1 MNIKKNIILYIILI
15 LILLLSGFFVINKI
29 ISKKS
34 SEKIFKVGIT
44 QIVEHESLDKA
55 RQGFIDELKNLG
67 YHENKNIKFDIQI
80 AGGDLSNCES
90 IAQKFVSDNCD
101 LILAISTPAAQA
113 VANATKNIPIL
124 VTAIT
129 NPEESNLVKFNN
141 KPDTNITGTSDLPPI
156 EKTIELMI
164 KLKPDLQKIGVLYS
178 NIDVSPLYQAKIA
191 KKKIENLNLEAKLV
205 PVSQISEVE
214 QVTNKLIKE
223 VDALYIPID
232 KTTIASMPLISNI
245 ALENN
250 KFVACS
256 ENIRNK
262 GVLLTYGIDYY
273 ELGKK
278 TAHQAVKILENKSK
292 PQDMPIEYLSD
303 CKPFVDKNIAEK
315 LNINIPDELY

>member
-1 MNIKKNIILYIILI
+1 MNIKKKYILYIILFL
-15 LILLLSGFFVINKI
+15 LILLIIFFVIKY
-29 ISKKS
+29 KKNN
-34 SEKIFKVGIT
+34 EKVFRIGIT

-55 RQGFIDELKNLG
+55 RQGFIDELENSG

-101 LILAISTPAAQA
+101 LILAISTPSAQA

-129 NPEESNLVKFNN
+129 NPEESNLVKSNN
-141 KPDTNITGTSDLPPI
+141 KPDTNVTGTSDLPPI

-164 KLKPDLQKIGVLYS
+164 KLKPDLKKIGVLYS

-191 KKKIENLNLEAKLV
+191 EKKIKDLLLEPKLAS
-205 PVSQISEVE
+205 VSQISEVE
-214 QVTNKLIKE
+214 QVANKLIKE

-232 KTTIASMPLISNI
+232 KITAASMPLISNI

-256 ENIRNK
+256 ENIENK

-278 TAHQAVKILENKSK
+278 TAKQAVKILENKSR
-292 PQDMPIEYLSD
+292 PQDMPIEYLDNS
-303 CKPFVDKNIAEK
+303 KPFIDKNIAEK
-315 LNINIPDELY
+315 KKKKNIPDELN

>member
-1 MNIKKNIILYIILI
+1 MNIKKNFVLYIILFLVI
-15 LILLLSGFFVINKI
+15 SLAAFFVINKQRI
-29 ISKKS
+29 GKVF
-34 SEKIFKVGIT
+34 KIGIT

-67 YHENKNIKFDIQI
+67 YCEDKNVKFDIQI

-113 VANATKNIPIL
+113 AANATKDIPIL

-129 NPEESNLVKFNN
+129 NPEESNLVESNN
-141 KPDTNITGTSDLPPI
+141 KPNTNVTGTSDLPPI
-156 EKTIELMI
+156 EQTIDLML
-164 KLKPDLQKIGVLYS
+164 KLKPGLKKIGVLYS
-178 NIDVSPLYQAKIA
+178 NIDVSPSYQAKIA
-191 KKKIENLNLEAKLV
+191 EKKIKSLSLEPKIV
-205 PVSQISEVE
+205 SVSQIGEVE
-214 QVTNKLIKE
+214 QVTRQLIQE
-223 VDALYIPID
+223 VDAIYVPLD
-232 KTTIASMPLISNI
+232 KITAASLPLISNI
-245 ALENN
+245 ALEKG

-256 ENIRNK
+256 ENIQDK
-262 GVLLTYGIDYY
+262 GALLAYGIDYY

-303 CKPFVDKNIAEK
+303 CKPFVDKNIAKK
-315 LNINIPDELY
+315 LKIKIPDGLNLI